1 MSSGRPAARVAAPG
15 LSYRLGW
22 CAPSYGTPEA
32 ESLQKGIMARI
43 VMKFGGTSVADLD
56 RIRTVAARV
65 RREVEAGHEVAVVVS
80 AMSGTTN
87 QLVGWCQS
95 LSPLHDAR
103 EYDAVVA
110 TGEQITAG
118 LLTIALQ
125 TLGIEARSWAGWQI
139 PIRTDGAHGKARIET
154 IDGAEL
160 IHRMGLG
167 QVAVVT
173 GFQGLGPDHRIT
185 TLGRGGSDTSAVA
198 LAAALRADRCDIY
211 TDVDG
216 IYTSD
221 PRIVTRARKL
231 NRISY
236 EEMLELA
243 SVGAKVL
250 QTRSVELAMKEKVR
264 VQVLSSFQDAPGTL
278 VVDEDEIVEKELVS
292 GIAYSR
298 DEAKLTVR
306 RVPDRPGVAAAVF
319 GALTAEN
326 VNVDMIVQNISEDGM
341 TDMTFTVGRSD
352 LPRAQQA
359 LAAARPQIGYAD
371 LLADTNV
378 AKVSV
383 VGVGM
388 RSHAGIASTMF
399 RALADKGINIQV
411 ISTSEIKVSILIAA
425 DYTELAVRSLHT
437 AYGLDAS

>member
-1 MSSGRPAARVAAPG
+1 
-15 LSYRLGW
+15 
-22 CAPSYGTPEA
+22 
-32 ESLQKGIMARI
+32 MARI

-56 RIRTVAARV
+56 RIRNVATRVARA
-65 RREVEAGHEVAVVVS
+65 VEAGHEVAVVVS

-118 LLTIALQ
+118 LLAIALQ
-125 TLGIEARSWAGWQI
+125 TLGIEARSWSGWQI
-139 PIRTDGAHGKARIET
+139 PIRTDGAHGKARIER
-154 IDGAEL
+154 IEGAEL
-160 IHRMGLG
+160 VHRMGLG

-216 IYTSD
+216 VYTTD
-221 PRIVTRARKL
+221 PRIVSRARKL
-231 NRISY
+231 ERISY

-264 VQVLSSFQDAPGTL
+264 VQVLSSFQDVPGTL

-352 LPRAQQA
+352 LPRAQAA
-359 LAAARPQIGYAD
+359 LDSARPQIGYAD

-378 AKVSV
+378 AKISV
-383 VGVGM
+383 VGIGM

-399 RALADKGINIQV
+399 RALAEKGINIQV

>member
-1 MSSGRPAARVAAPG
+1 
-15 LSYRLGW
+15 
-22 CAPSYGTPEA
+22 
-32 ESLQKGIMARI
+32 MARI

-56 RIRTVAARV
+56 RIRTVASRI

-103 EYDAVVA
+103 EYDTVVA

-118 LLTIALQ
+118 LLAIALQ
-125 TLGIEARSWAGWQI
+125 TLGVEARSWAGWQI
-139 PIRTDGAHGKARIET
+139 PIRTDGAHGKARIEA

-160 IHRMGLG
+160 VHRMGLG

-216 IYTSD
+216 VYTTD
-221 PRIVTRARKL
+221 PRIVARARKL
-231 NRISY
+231 SRISY

-264 VQVLSSFQDAPGTL
+264 VQVLSSFQDVPGTL

-359 LAAARPQIGYAD
+359 LASAKPHIGYAD

-378 AKVSV
+378 AKISV

>member
-1 MSSGRPAARVAAPG
+1 
-15 LSYRLGW
+15 
-22 CAPSYGTPEA
+22 
-32 ESLQKGIMARI
+32 MARI

-56 RIRTVAARV
+56 RIRNVAARV
-65 RREVEAGHEVAVVVS
+65 AREVEAGHEVAVVVS

-118 LLTIALQ
+118 LLAIALQ
-125 TLGIEARSWAGWQI
+125 NLGIEARSWSGWQI
-139 PIRTDGAHGKARIET
+139 PIRTDGAHGKARIER
-154 IDGAEL
+154 IEGADL
-160 IHRMGLG
+160 VHRMGLG

-173 GFQGLGPDHRIT
+173 GFQGVGPDHRIT

-216 IYTSD
+216 VYTTD
-221 PRIVTRARKL
+221 PRIVSRARKL
-231 NRISY
+231 ERISY

-264 VQVLSSFQDAPGTL
+264 VQVLSSFQDVAGTL

-352 LPRAQQA
+352 LPRAQAA
-359 LAAARPQIGYAD
+359 LDSAKPQIGYAD

-378 AKVSV
+378 AKISV
-383 VGVGM
+383 VGIGM

-399 RALADKGINIQV
+399 RALAEKGINIQV

>member
-1 MSSGRPAARVAAPG
+1 
-15 LSYRLGW
+15 
-22 CAPSYGTPEA
+22 
-32 ESLQKGIMARI
+32 MARI

-56 RIRTVAARV
+56 RIRNVADRV

-118 LLTIALQ
+118 LLAIALQ
-125 TLGIEARSWAGWQI
+125 NLGIEARSWAGWQI

-154 IDGAEL
+154 IEGADL
-160 IHRMGLG
+160 VHRMGLG

-216 IYTSD
+216 VYTTD
-221 PRIVTRARKL
+221 PRIVSRARKL
-231 NRISY
+231 DRISY

-264 VQVLSSFQDAPGTL
+264 VQVLSSFQDLPGTL

-319 GALTAEN
+319 GVLASEN

-341 TDMTFTVGRSD
+341 TDMTFTVGRTD
-352 LPRAQQA
+352 LPRAQAA
-359 LAAARPQIGYAD
+359 LASAQQEIGYLE

-378 AKVSV
+378 AKISV

-388 RSHAGIASTMF
+388 RSHAGMASTMF
-399 RALADKGINIQV
+399 RALAEKGINIQV

>member
-1 MSSGRPAARVAAPG
+1 
-15 LSYRLGW
+15 
-22 CAPSYGTPEA
+22 
-32 ESLQKGIMARI
+32 MARI

-56 RIRTVAARV
+56 RIRIAASRV
-65 RREVEAGHEVAVVVS
+65 RREVEAGNEVAVVVS
-80 AMSGTTN
+80 AMAGTTN

-118 LLTIALQ
+118 LMAIALQ

-139 PIRTDGAHGKARIET
+139 PIRTDGAHGKARIEQ

-160 IHRMGLG
+160 VHRMGQG

-216 IYTSD
+216 IYTTD

-231 NRISY
+231 ARISY

-264 VQVLSSFQDAPGTL
+264 VQVLSSFQDVPGTL

-306 RVPDRPGVAAAVF
+306 RVPDRPGVAATVF
-319 GALTAEN
+319 GALSAEN

-352 LPRAQQA
+352 LPRAQAA
-359 LAAARPQIGYAD
+359 LAEAKPQIGYAE

-378 AKVSV
+378 AKISV

-388 RSHAGIASTMF
+388 RSHAGIASKMF

-437 AYGLDAS
+437 AYGLDAA

>member
-1 MSSGRPAARVAAPG
+1 
-15 LSYRLGW
+15 
-22 CAPSYGTPEA
+22 
-32 ESLQKGIMARI
+32 
-43 VMKFGGTSVADLD
+43 
-56 RIRTVAARV
+56 
-65 RREVEAGHEVAVVVS
+65 
-80 AMSGTTN
+80 
-87 QLVGWCQS
+87 
-95 LSPLHDAR
+95 
-103 EYDAVVA
+103 
-110 TGEQITAG
+110 
-118 LLTIALQ
+118 
-125 TLGIEARSWAGWQI
+125 
-139 PIRTDGAHGKARIET
+139 
-154 IDGAEL
+154 
-160 IHRMGLG
+160 
-167 QVAVVT
+167 
-173 GFQGLGPDHRIT
+173 
-185 TLGRGGSDTSAVA
+185 VA

-216 IYTSD
+216 VYTTD
-221 PRIVTRARKL
+221 PRIVARARKL
-231 NRISY
+231 ERISY

-264 VQVLSSFQDAPGTL
+264 VQVLSSFQDVPGTL

-306 RVPDRPGVAAAVF
+306 RVPDRPGVAATVF
-319 GALTAEN
+319 GALTDQN

-359 LAAARPQIGYAD
+359 LASAKAQIGYAD

-378 AKVSV
+378 AKISV